1 MTILKS
7 RTPLSAKAAFIA
19 LSFLTFFF
27 SAQVS
32 LTIYIDSSFLME
44 TIEQTPSMMDLKLWQ
59 DPERLVGTI
68 YTFASLI
75 TLLALLYAPRILRKV
90 GNYHWTLSILIL
102 HTLLLLGLALF
113 DSAWLIIPLFIV
125 EAAMISILYF
135 NLDVFLERYSK
146 DSETGTIR
154 GLFLMIGSIAWLLP
168 PLLAGKM
175 IDASGFAIVYLT
187 GAALMI
193 PTIFIMMRYFS
204 DFQDLTYDDA
214 PLFLTKKEA
223 KQHPDISRI
232 LVTNFFM
239 HFFYAW
245 MIIYTP
251 MYLHNHLG
259 YSFEDIGLML
269 TLALLSFVIF
279 PYPAGRIA
287 DKWLGEKELLVA
299 GFLLMALTSFLFP
312 IFAESEYGFFVLA
325 FVLFVGRA
333 GAAVV
338 ETMAET
344 YFFKKIDG
352 HNAGLMGYFRR
363 SRPLAFIAAPILA
376 SLLLQFEIV
385 ELSGLFG
392 ILGAIMIVAIYFPLR
407 LVDTK

>member
-1 MTILKS
+1 MEILKS
-7 RTPLSAKAAFIA
+7 RTPLSAKTAFIA
-19 LSFLTFFF
+19 LSVLAFFF

-32 LTIYIDSSFLME
+32 LTIYIDSSFLKD
-44 TIEQTPSMMDLKLWQ
+44 TIEHTTSMTALQLWQ
-59 DPERLVGTI
+59 DPEHLVGTV

-75 TLLALLYAPRILRKV
+75 TLLALLYAPRILRRV
-90 GNYHWTLSILIL
+90 GNYQWTLTVLIL

-125 EAAMISILYF
+125 EAAMISVLYF
-135 NLDVFLERYSK
+135 NIDVFLERYSK
-146 DSETGTIR
+146 NSETGTIR

-168 PLLAGKM
+168 PLLAGKL
-175 IDASGFAIVYLT
+175 IDNSGFSIVYLC
-187 GAALMI
+187 GAVLML

-214 PLFLTKKEA
+214 PLLLTKDDSRKN
-223 KQHPDISRI
+223 PDISHI
-232 LVTNFFM
+232 LVTNFFI

-269 TLALLSFVIF
+269 TLALSAFVIF
-279 PYPAGRIA
+279 PYPVGRIA
-287 DKWLGEKELLVA
+287 DKQLGEKELLVG
-299 GFLLMALTSFLFP
+299 GFLLMSVTSFLLP
-312 IFAESEYGFFVLA
+312 LFAESGGGFFALA
-325 FVLFVGRA
+325 LVLFFGRT
-333 GAAVV
+333 GASVV
-338 ETMAET
+338 ETMTET

-363 SRPLAFIAAPILA
+363 SRPIAFIVAPVLA
-376 SLLLQFEIV
+376 SLLLEFGVVEI
-385 ELSGLFG
+385 EGLFA
-392 ILGAIMIVAIYFPLR
+392 ILGALMIIAIYFPLQ
-407 LVDTK
+407 LTDTK